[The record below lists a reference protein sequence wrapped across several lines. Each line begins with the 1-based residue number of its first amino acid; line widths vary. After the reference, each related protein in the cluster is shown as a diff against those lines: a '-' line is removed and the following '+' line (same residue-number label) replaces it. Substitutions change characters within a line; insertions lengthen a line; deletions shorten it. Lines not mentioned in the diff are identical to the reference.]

1 MFSKKLIIV
10 LAFLA
15 LFLSITSL
23 LLNMPAKKDKALMQ
37 AINPYLPFKITKT
50 LGGLDIIN
58 NGKRM
63 HLENAKV
70 YTTYDKLLKKWG
82 KKHLFLQGST
92 LIIVNDSNKTLKS
105 IKLNPKQVAFVHR
118 FFQK

>member
-1 MFSKKLIIV
+1 MFSKKIII
-10 LAFLA
+10 AIGFII
-15 LFLSITSL
+15 LFLSITTL
-23 LLNMPAKKDKALMQ
+23 LINMPAKKDKALMQ
-37 AINPYLPFKITKT
+37 AISPYLPFKLTKT

-63 HLENAKV
+63 HLENSKV

-82 KKHLFLQGST
+82 QKHLFLRNST

-105 IKLNPKQVAFVHR
+105 IKLNPKQIAFIHH